1 MIWLLNLILTL
12 FVGAFFLKVI
22 ATVIP
27 GIEIEDMAAAL
38 QAVILM
44 AVVQNVLMF
53 VSTSLVPGAVL
64 NNGWFTPLY
73 SCVTTVIAL
82 ALAAM
87 VVAGIRIEGPVGV
100 VLAGVLLTALSIGL
114 RYGLQSAR
122 ASGLVDAMTRMAG

>member
-1 MIWLLNLILTL
+1 MTS
-12 FVGAFFLKVI
+12 
-22 ATVIP
+22 
-27 GIEIEDMAAAL
+27 AL

-44 AVVQNVLMF
+44 PVVQNVLMF
-53 VSTSLVPGAVL
+53 VSTSIVPGAVL

-82 ALAAM
+82 ALATM
-87 VVAGIRIEGPVGV
+87 VVGGIRADGPGGGG
-100 VLAGVLLTALSIGL
+100 LAGVLLTALSIGM

>member
-22 ATVIP
+22 STVVP

-44 AVVQNVLMF
+44 ALLQNVLMY
-53 VSTSLVPGAVL
+53 VSTSIVPGAIL
-64 NNGWFTPLY
+64 NTGWFTPLY
-73 SCVTTVIAL
+73 SCVATVIAL
-82 ALAAM
+82 ALATM
-87 VVAGIRIEGPVGV
+87 VVSGIRADGPVGV